1 MLSHKGEAATAEAG
15 FMAAEAGFMAV
26 EAGFMAAEAGFMA
39 AEAGFMAVEAF
50 TVRVVSEVFMAGAF
64 MVGADSPAFTGAIL
78 GIFTADVS
86 QAFTA
91 ITIFLA
97 MIVFSFPVSMDTRG
111 GGVGVT
117 PIRIGVTRTTPIT
130 LTIRTTLT
138 IRISRCYL
146 CPEPKVLPMF

>member
-1 MLSHKGEAATAEAG
+1 
-15 FMAAEAGFMAV
+15 MAAEAGFMAV
-26 EAGFMAAEAGFMA
+26 EAGFMAVEAFTVRVVS
-39 AEAGFMAVEAF
+39 EVFMAVEAF

-117 PIRIGVTRTTPIT
+117 PIRIGVTRITP
-130 LTIRTTLT
+130 TIRTTLT

-146 CPEPKVLPMF
+146 CPEVLPMS